1 MDTKGYYKTLG
12 VAENATADEI
22 KTAYRKLALKWH
34 PDRWVNG
41 TDEEKKKAEE
51 EFKKIAEAYDT
62 LGDENKR
69 QAYDSGVG
77 GDEFGPDDDGFDSMS
92 DWLRKAGFGNFGGFG
107 GFGPQQRSTQ
117 NAPRRGEDIEAYI
130 TITFAESIKGVKK
143 KITVNKKSPCPD
155 CNGTGNADGKKH
167 PCPHCHGTGVVT
179 QTTRNGNMWQMYQ
192 SPCPHCHGTGN
203 EVTDRCKKCGG
214 TGFVS
219 HEETVAVDIPAG
231 DLNGMTIGYQGMG
244 CEGINGGP
252 AGTLLV
258 HINVIQDQPGY
269 FTKEGLNVVHV
280 EKINFVD
287 ALLGTKFAVKTPEGK
302 EWTVKLHECTQ
313 PGEEYK
319 MASAGY
325 TDVNNQWNKGDYV
338 VRIKYDVP
346 SSLTKEQK
354 ELLKNFNK

>member
-1 MDTKGYYKTLG
+1 MDSKGYYKTLG
-12 VAENATADEI
+12 VPENATQDQI
-22 KTAYRKLALKWH
+22 KAAFRSLSKKWH

-51 EFKKIAEAYDT
+51 EFKKINEANT
-62 LGDENKR
+62 ILSDEEKR
-69 QAYDSGVG
+69 KQYDSGIGDG
-77 GDEFGPDDDGFDSMS
+77 GFGADGGFDPFEAM
-92 DWLRKAGFGNFGGFG
+92 RRAAGMGGFGDFFGGFG
-107 GFGPQQRSTQ
+107 GQKRNSQ
-117 NAPRRGEDIEAYI
+117 NAPKQGEDIESDV
-130 TITFAESIKGVKK
+130 TITFAESIKGVRK
-143 KITVNKKSPCPD
+143 KITVNKKAPCPD

-167 PCPHCHGTGVVT
+167 PCPHCNGTGVVT

-192 SPCPHCHGTGN
+192 SPCPHCNGTGN

-214 TGFVS
+214 TGFIS
-219 HEETVAVDIPAG
+219 HEESVVIDIPAG
-231 DLNGMTIGYQGMG
+231 DLNGMTVGYPGMG
-244 CEGINGGP
+244 CEGVNGGYP
-252 AGTLLV
+252 GTLLV
-258 HINVIQDQPGY
+258 HIHVTQDQPGY

-319 MASAGY
+319 VANGGY
-325 TDVNNQWNKGDYV
+325 TDVNNQWKKGDYV
-338 VRIKYDVP
+338 VRIKYDIP

-354 ELLKNFNK
+354 DLLKDFNK

>member
-1 MDTKGYYKTLG
+1 MDIKGYYQTLG

-22 KTAYRKLALKWH
+22 KAAYRKLAMKWH
-34 PDRWVNG
+34 PDRWA
-41 TDEEKKKAEE
+41 TASDEEKKKAED

-62 LGDENKR
+62 LGDEQKR

-77 GDEFGPDDDGFDSMS
+77 GGDFDPGDDGFNSMA
-92 DWLRKAGFGNFGGFG
+92 DWLRKAGFGFGGGFSGFG
-107 GFGPQQRSTQ
+107 GQQRNNQ
-117 NAPRRGEDIEAYI
+117 NAPRKGDDIEADV

-155 CNGTGNADGKKH
+155 CHGTGNADGKKH
-167 PCPHCHGTGVVT
+167 PCPHCNGTGVVT
-179 QTTRNGNMWQMYQ
+179 QSSRNGNVWQMYQ
-192 SPCPHCHGTGN
+192 SSCPHCHGTGN
-203 EVTDRCKKCGG
+203 EVTDRCSKCGG

-219 HEETVAVDIPAG
+219 HQETVGVDIPAG

-244 CEGINGGP
+244 CDGVNGGYP
-252 AGTLLV
+252 GTLFV
-258 HINVIQDQPGY
+258 HIHVTQDQPGY
-269 FTKEGLNVVHV
+269 FTKEGLNVVHA

-302 EWTVKLHECTQ
+302 DWTVKLHECTQ

-325 TDVNNQWNKGDYV
+325 TDVNNQWKKGDYI
-338 VRIKYDVP
+338 VRIMYDVP